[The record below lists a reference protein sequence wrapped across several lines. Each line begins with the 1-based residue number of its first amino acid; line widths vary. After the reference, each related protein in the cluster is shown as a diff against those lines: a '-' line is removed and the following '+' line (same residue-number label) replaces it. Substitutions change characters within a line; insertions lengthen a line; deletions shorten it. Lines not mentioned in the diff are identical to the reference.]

1 MNYNVYISGF
11 GKDDA
16 LIDEMFLGKFQDYTD
31 ATEFA
36 HEVYDNPSD
45 YLQDLNH
52 RDRIYTFELGV
63 YRMDAEEHLIQ
74 EYSLRKYA

>member
-16 LIDEMFLGKFQDYTD
+16 LIDEMFLGKFQGYTD

-36 HEVYDNPSD
+36 HEVYDNSSD

-52 RDRIYTFELGV
+52 RDHVYTLEWGV
-63 YRMDAEEHLIQ
+63 YRMDTEEYLIQ